1 MIIRLSQKLN
11 KKIKAG
17 KLDEVPLDEN
27 EYADWS
33 AHLFTADRSQY
44 IILSNTKSLYS
55 CVMFGKGIT
64 NDSNFMLN
72 ALSTIRDFMGA
83 DGQQF
88 VYEKFVAPASGT
100 YQFAKA
106 LNRSVTGSM
115 NELVGIAK
123 QILAEGELSPHQTG
137 FELNGILL
145 SSLKNAEGRK
155 YAEPRDV
162 FKRLTNQRIKES
174 DEAKSATDNQK
185 LTVKLSFTKGQRK
198 IIAEILPHLS
208 GQMMLDKKALRTHP
222 FTITELQKIQEIAQ
236 QLFTVA
242 EDRIRRNSLRHIVE
256 TTAKAIE
263 DSEGIGSIR
272 ASERLYQFKITLND
286 LEPAIWRRIQVKDC
300 TLDKFHEHI
309 QSAMG
314 WTNSHLHQFKIRGE
328 YYGDPALLD
337 DGYGEF
343 RCINSL
349 ETKISDIVPK
359 NSKPLGFQY
368 DYDFGDGWQHEV
380 LFEGCLPVV
389 KKGRYPV
396 CLEGERSCPPEDI
409 GGVWG
414 YADFLQALSDPQHE
428 QHKDYKEWIGDF
440 DAEKF
445 DATKITEF
453 MKRGLPNWREM

>member
-17 KLDEVPLDEN
+17 KLDDMPLDEN
-27 EYADWS
+27 EYTDWS

-64 NDSNFMLN
+64 NDSNFILN
-72 ALSTIRDFMGA
+72 ALSTIRDFMGD

-88 VYEKFVAPASGT
+88 VHEKFIAPASGT
-100 YQFAKA
+100 IQFAKA
-106 LNRSVTGSM
+106 LNRSVTGSV

-162 FKRLTNQRIKES
+162 FKRLTNQ
-174 DEAKSATDNQK
+174 KSEECEEEISETDNQEQ
-185 LTVKLSFTKGQRK
+185 TVKLSFTQAQR
-198 IIAEILPHLS
+198 IVIAEILPKLTDRLV
-208 GQMMLDKKALRTHP
+208 LDKKASRTLP
-222 FTITELQKIQEIAQ
+222 FTIAELHNIQELARQ
-236 QLFTVA
+236 EFTVA
-242 EDRIRRNSLRHIVE
+242 NNGLKRNSVRHIVDL
-256 TTAKAIE
+256 TAKTID
-263 DSEGIGSIR
+263 DSKGIGSIT
-272 ASERLYQFKITLND
+272 ASERLYQFKVKLND
-286 LEPAIWRRIQVKDC
+286 FEPAIWRRIQVKDC
-300 TLDKFHEHI
+300 SLDKFHEHI
-309 QSAMG
+309 QLAMG

-343 RCINSL
+343 RCVNSL
-349 ETKISDIVPK
+349 ETKISDIVPTNGK
-359 NSKPLGFQY
+359 QLRFQY
-368 DYDFGDGWQHEV
+368 EYDFGDGWQHEV

-389 KKGRYPV
+389 KGGRYPV

-428 QHKDYKEWIGDF
+428 QHEDYKEWAGDF

-445 DATKITEF
+445 DATKTTKL
-453 MKRGLPNWREM
+453 MKRGLPNWREK